1 LPAGPIIVS
10 LGNIGGEFH
19 TIEVVRVK
27 DDVTL
32 TTEELL
38 ALPRRKPLRW

>member
-10 LGNIGGEFH
+10 LGKHRRRVH
-19 TIEVVRVK
+19 TIEVVRVN

-38 ALPRRKPLRW
+38 AP